1 MIFVHGLDGQ
11 EVCHSLRSYSMFLEC
26 NNIRARLRP
35 NEFSGR
41 SPHSFTVASFD
52 RSFHTTCR
60 VSICEYHQCCGFG
73 WAASISFVEIPA
85 MTLRYWQCSRC
96 CIKLTIYRLW
106 KVLCRFWEILGNAF
120 YVDSDRHY
128 PCKSRLFARL
138 WRPAS
143 LDVLWHMH
151 ARSRFMTAALCP
163 SVLVQPGAAPPTQ
176 SVKDVQCTNLLQ
188 RVIPPPKMQY
198 HLYRWQQGHKSKQL
212 SSDTWMVSLRLQAA
226 PWHMRKFQMKF
237 RWKK

>member
-1 MIFVHGLDGQ
+1 MILVHVAFFGNFKMCKGLDGQ
-11 EVCHSLRSYSMFLEC
+11 EVCHSLRFYSMFLEC

-41 SPHSFTVASFD
+41 RLHSFTVASFD

-60 VSICEYHQCCGFG
+60 VSMCEYHQCCGFG

-85 MTLRYWQCSRC
+85 TTLRYWQCCRC

-120 YVDSDRHY
+120 YVDLDRHY
-128 PCKSRLFARL
+128 PCKSRLLARL

-143 LDVLWHMH
+143 PWACRQHCDTWGSFSWTAAGFLDVKSLNERPKKILLETCRSLKRPLNLWC
-151 ARSRFMTAALCP
+151 LCC
-163 SVLVQPGAAPPTQ
+163 G
-176 SVKDVQCTNLLQ
+176 
-188 RVIPPPKMQY
+188 R
-198 HLYRWQQGHKSKQL
+198 
-212 SSDTWMVSLRLQAA
+212 
-226 PWHMRKFQMKF
+226 
-237 RWKK
+237 